1 MIVSVHIADV
11 GPRATAKAL
20 RQQPAPARVAGLTYA
35 RTTIAAPISE
45 RLLPSPQFGRVGM
58 IAAWEGD
65 AAIDEFLSGHPL
77 GETLAEGW
85 EARME
90 PLRVSG
96 AWPEMPGL
104 PAKPL
109 PVDEGEPVAAL
120 TLGRPRLNR
129 ALPFLR
135 SAAAAEAA
143 AARDGAVLASS
154 GLARLPRLVSTFT
167 IWRSFAAMRE
177 YAYGKDGAH
186 AAAVKTD
193 RERPFHHASAF
204 VRLRPYSSRGAWE
217 ERDPL
222 AGLIRAQEPSALN
235 L

>member
-11 GPRATAKAL
+11 GPRTAQKVL
-20 RQQPAPARVAGLTYA
+20 RRQPAPTRVTGLTYA
-35 RTTIAAPISE
+35 RTTVAAPISE
-45 RLLPSPQFGRVGM
+45 RLLPAPQPGRVGM
-58 IAAWEGD
+58 IAAWEND
-65 AAIDEFLSGHPL
+65 AAIDDFVSGHPT
-77 GETLAEGW
+77 GEILAAGW

-104 PAKPL
+104 PARPL
-109 PVDEGEPVAAL
+109 PVDEDEPIAAL

-129 ALPFLR
+129 VLPFLR
-135 SAAAAEAA
+135 SAAAAEGA
-143 AARDGAVLASS
+143 AARDGAVIAST
-154 GLARLPRLVSTFT
+154 GLARLPRLVATFS

-186 AAAVKTD
+186 ATAVRTD

-204 VRLRPYSSRGAWE
+204 VRLRPYASRGSWE
-217 ERDPL
+217 GGDPL
-222 AGLIRAQEPSALN
+222 AGLIQEPSALN

>member
-11 GPRATAKAL
+11 GPRAAMRAL
-20 RQQPAPARVAGLTYA
+20 RQQPAPARIAGLAYA
-35 RTTIAAPISE
+35 RTTVTAPISE
-45 RLLPSPQFGRVGM
+45 RLLPSPQPGRVGM
-58 IAAWEGD
+58 IAAWEND
-65 AAIDEFLSGHPL
+65 AGIDEFLAAHPT
-77 GETLAEGW
+77 GETFAAGW

-104 PAKPL
+104 PARPL
-109 PVDEGEPVAAL
+109 PVDEAEPVAAL

-129 ALPFLR
+129 VVPFLR
-135 SAAAAEAA
+135 NAAAAEAD
-143 AARDGAVLASS
+143 AARDGAVIAAS
-154 GLARLPRLVSTFT
+154 GLARLPQLVSTFT
-167 IWRSFAAMRE
+167 LWRSFAALRE
-177 YAYGKDGAH
+177 YAYGKGGAH
-186 AAAVKTD
+186 AAAVSTD

-217 ERDPL
+217 GRDPL

>member
-11 GPRATAKAL
+11 GPRAALKAL
-20 RQQPAPARVAGLTYA
+20 RKQPAPAQLAGLTYA
-35 RTTIAAPISE
+35 RTTVTAPISE
-45 RLLPSPQFGRVGM
+45 RLLPSPQPGRVGM
-58 IAAWEGD
+58 IAAWEND
-65 AAIDEFLSGHPL
+65 AAIDGFLSGHPT
-77 GETLAEGW
+77 GDIFATGW
-85 EARME
+85 EARMA

-104 PAKPL
+104 PARPL
-109 PVDEGEPVAAL
+109 PVDEEEPIAAL
-120 TLGRPRLNR
+120 TLGRPRPNR

-143 AARDGAVLASS
+143 AARDGAVVASS

-186 AAAVKTD
+186 AAAVRTD
-193 RERPFHHASAF
+193 RDRPFHHASAF
-204 VRLRPYSSRGAWE
+204 VRLRPYGSRGTWE
-217 ERDPL
+217 GRDPL
-222 AGLIRAQEPSALN
+222 AGLIRPQEPSALN

>member
-1 MIVSVHIADV
+1 MIISVHIADV
-11 GPRATAKAL
+11 GPRPALKAL
-20 RQQPAPARVAGLTYA
+20 RQQPPPTRVTGLTYA
-35 RTTIAAPISE
+35 RTTVAAPINE
-45 RLLPSPQFGRVGM
+45 RLLPSPQPGRVGM
-58 IAAWEGD
+58 IAAWEND
-65 AAIDEFLSGHPL
+65 AAIDDFLSGHPTGEIL
-77 GETLAEGW
+77 GAGW

-104 PAKPL
+104 PARPL
-109 PVDEGEPVAAL
+109 PVDEGEPIAAL

-143 AARDGAVLASS
+143 AARDGAVIASS
-154 GLARLPRLVSTFT
+154 GLARLPRLVATFS

-186 AAAVKTD
+186 ATAVRTD

-204 VRLRPYSSRGAWE
+204 LRLRPYASRGSWE
-217 ERDPL
+217 GGDPL
-222 AGLIRAQEPSALN
+222 AGLIQEPSALN